1 MEAKSGARRLRRDRK
16 VNRKWKEKP
25 LFLVGQFFPSE

>member
-1 MEAKSGARRLRRDRK
+1 MEAKSGARRLRRVD
-16 VNRKWKEKP
+16 RKWKEKP